1 MALQS
6 SGAIKISE
14 IKAELGSSSNSL
26 RALSAAAGFSTP
38 DAMSEFY
45 GYASYTNTSYYRNDG
60 VNDYILYQNGSGAVT
75 FGDTPVTVC
84 FWVRQNSSTNKN
96 AQMINLAPGLNK
108 DYRIMMDYNTS
119 NNKIRFNHRSDATN
133 TMREYY
139 LGNNLTATG
148 VAGAWTL
155 DNRGNVNNRGFT
167 MITYSYDPSLPGLNG
182 LRVWW
187 NDRELTAQAEASG
200 TRSPLQINNMR
211 VGENIHT
218 TASAGNMN
226 MDIDEIKMYNAAYG
240 QGEIDVLYNGGT
252 VVNNAQLGLSNLVS
266 EISFDSGGAIDSS
279 GYFNSPQVVGGQ
291 ILNY

>member
-26 RALSAAAGFSTP
+26 RTLSAAAGFSTP

-75 FGDTPVTVC
+75 FGVTPVTVC

-108 DYRIMMDYNTS
+108 DYRIMLDYNIS
-119 NNKIRFNHRSDATN
+119 NNKLRFNHRSDATN

-139 LGNNLTATG
+139 LGNNFTATG
-148 VAGAWTL
+148 VSGAWTL

-167 MITYSYDPSLPGLNG
+167 MITYSYDPGLPGLDG

-187 NDRELTAQAEASG
+187 NDRELTSQAQVSG
-200 TRSPLQINNMR
+200 TRSSLQINNMR

-240 QGEIDVLYNGGT
+240 QGEIDALYNGGT
-252 VVNNAQLGLSNLVS
+252 VVNNAQLGFGNLVS